1 MSSWNFINHVK
12 HMIMHKT
19 LKDQHNINN
28 SKLIHPLNTSWTKNT
43 KDSSLHKFSQIIY
56 FIQMFTTIQLIRPHI
71 PFNFFW
77 NKWQLKRKKI
87 TNHCLKRI
95 EPSSSKKPRGMI
107 VTTPSDIFVF
117 LRIKN
122 KSKPRVLSNYTKTLK
137 KPSPQ

>member
-1 MSSWNFINHVK
+1 M
-12 HMIMHKT
+12 
-19 LKDQHNINN
+19 
-28 SKLIHPLNTSWTKNT
+28 
-43 KDSSLHKFSQIIY
+43 
-56 FIQMFTTIQLIRPHI
+56 
-71 PFNFFW
+71 
-77 NKWQLKRKKI
+77 KRKKI

-95 EPSSSKKPRGMI
+95 EPSSSMELGQSSMKKPRGMI